1 MTNNFHDLDAPSKS
15 FSENITTSVEY
26 QSADTSKLHMD
37 QYSPRRLPLKIPE
50 MLRPNID
57 GSKSPNA
64 LDKNSSQID
73 KTMPICKQPKKL
85 KEQVKSK
92 QQKDFASPPSSGSV
106 GDSGVAEGDLMLAAS
121 ALEKLKG
128 DKYAPA
134 TMRKLP
140 KPTMASST
148 KSTISSTV
156 APKPTIF
163 DKMIS
168 HPLISNSINYVL
180 EKTINSSNNNILQEG
195 NSSSSLPPI
204 NTIPPIAN
212 LTQLSYKSNTTN
224 NETNGKRKRELD
236 ASDPLDSLNEKKRSR
251 TSATSLTST
260 YPNKDFRFKRK
271 SGNQNLRQQVA
282 ISSAVSAQKSLQDL
296 KYLSG
301 LNLNIESRKRLTML
315 IHFLKLGNS
324 QLSERI
330 DNLIQSVDAKRQR
343 LAVKSANLGEGRSNS
358 EPDINIQ
365 QIKSDIVTT
374 VKKIVNVVS
383 KVSAQSLS
391 EPARS
396 NVREALLKLPTNWAT
411 MLNNESV
418 FSVGIDDESDFRNED
433 DYEDEEDDDEDEEEE
448 EEEEIEEEVDDDED
462 DGEYEEAQE
471 SRISSLSPTSMP
483 DTASKTKVSVENIP
497 TMTVNNQTI
506 FQRKRKP
513 SVSRRLLTSL
523 LRYRKTKG
531 DGLEQNTL
539 KVKKWF
545 REKIKDQIM
554 HDSSGKVLILAQ
566 ESLDMVNKIIKFCNE
581 SLDKAEHWNNDRQH
595 QHQIELQQRLQQ
607 INRMDPYAVHTK
619 GREEAIETMVVRDT
633 NTKNASEKGEGGKP

>member
-1 MTNNFHDLDAPSKS
+1 MIKNLSDPAAPLNPPSEKPAVSSAEYIVSEKDKS
-15 FSENITTSVEY
+15 Y
-26 QSADTSKLHMD
+26 MD

-50 MLRPNID
+50 MLRSNSID
-57 GSKSPNA
+57 
-64 LDKNSSQID
+64 
-73 KTMPICKQPKKL
+73 
-85 KEQVKSK
+85 
-92 QQKDFASPPSSGSV
+92 SSGGSIPGSLKDKASDKYKPSKKAKELAKVKQKRSV
-106 GDSGVAEGDLMLAAS
+106 SSTMGSDDSGNGVAEEDLLLAAS
-121 ALEKLKG
+121 ALEKLKS
-128 DKYAPA
+128 DRSLPA
-134 TMRKLP
+134 TPVTNLSRTTFPSEKLQTFSVP
-140 KPTMASST
+140 A
-148 KSTISSTV
+148 

-180 EKTINSSNNNILQEG
+180 EKTINSSNNNILQED
-195 NSSSSLPPI
+195 NSNSALPSIDAITPI
-204 NTIPPIAN
+204 KELPKFPCDAN
-212 LTQLSYKSNTTN
+212 KSDSNLD
-224 NETNGKRKRELD
+224 GVAKKRARDLD
-236 ASDPLDSLNEKKRSR
+236 SIDPLDSSHRNKK
-251 TSATSLTST
+251 TKATITPLLPTL
-260 YPNKDFRFKRK
+260 PNRDVRFRKKNGR
-271 SGNQNLRQQVA
+271 QNLRQQIA

-296 KYLSG
+296 KHLSS

-315 IHFLKLGNS
+315 IHFLKLGSS

-330 DNLIQSVDAKRQR
+330 DNLVQSVDEKRQK
-343 LAVKSANLGEGRSNS
+343 LSVKTGISGETRSNS

-411 MLNNESV
+411 MLNNEPL
-418 FSVGIDDESDFRNED
+418 FSVGVDDEYDFNSEED
-433 DYEDEEDDDEDEEEE
+433 EDEDEEDDE
-448 EEEEIEEEVDDDED
+448 DDED
-462 DGEYEEAQE
+462 DNAFKEAHQ
-471 SRISSLSPTSMP
+471 SRIGSLSPTSM
-483 DTASKTKVSVENIP
+483 SEENSRGGEIENIP

-513 SVSRRLLTSL
+513 SISRRLLTSL

-531 DGLEQNTL
+531 GGLEQNTL
-539 KVKKWF
+539 KLKKWF

-566 ESLDMVNKIIKFCNE
+566 ESLDMVNKITKFCNE

-595 QHQIELQQRLQQ
+595 QHQIELLQRLQQ
-607 INRMDPYAVHTK
+607 INGLNLSAVPNK
-619 GREEAIETMVVRDT
+619 GKEEIIETMVVKENATTTT
-633 NTKNASEKGEGGKP
+633 NIKSSSAEDDVKTS

>member
-1 MTNNFHDLDAPSKS
+1 MVKNLADSDAPVNP
-15 FSENITTSVEY
+15 FSEKIAASSAEY
-26 QSADTSKLHMD
+26 IVADKDKSHMD

-50 MLRPNID
+50 MLRSNSID
-57 GSKSPNA
+57 NNGSSSTSTLKDKLSETVKPLKNAKEMAKIKQKKSY
-64 LDKNSSQID
+64 SSI
-73 KTMPICKQPKKL
+73 T
-85 KEQVKSK
+85 
-92 QQKDFASPPSSGSV
+92 GS
-106 GDSGVAEGDLMLAAS
+106 DDNNSGVAEDDLLLAAS
-121 ALEKLKG
+121 ALEKLKS
-128 DKYAPA
+128 DKPLPA
-134 TMRKLP
+134 TPATIPSRSTSP
-140 KPTMASST
+140 SEQTHNFSAPT
-148 KSTISSTV
+148 

-180 EKTINSSNNNILQEG
+180 EKTINSSNNNIFQG
-195 NSSSSLPPI
+195 SNSNPVLPSVDAVTPI
-204 NTIPPIAN
+204 IELPH
-212 LTQLSYKSNTTN
+212 LSHEVNRIDTN
-224 NETNGKRKRELD
+224 IGGMAKKRRRELESVDPLD
-236 ASDPLDSLNEKKRSR
+236 ASHRNKK
-251 TSATSLTST
+251 TKATMLST
-260 YPNKDFRFKRK
+260 VPTLPNRDVRFRRK
-271 SGNQNLRQQVA
+271 NGRQNLRQQIA
-282 ISSAVSAQKSLQDL
+282 MSSAVSAQKSLRDL
-296 KYLSG
+296 KHLSS

-330 DNLIQSVDAKRQR
+330 DNLVQSVDEKRQK
-343 LAVKSANLGEGRSNS
+343 LSAKTGSTGEARSNS

-418 FSVGIDDESDFRNED
+418 FSVGVDDEYDFNS
-433 DYEDEEDDDEDEEEE
+433 EEDDDDEDRED
-448 EEEEIEEEVDDDED
+448 DDDED
-462 DGEYEEAQE
+462 DGDEDDFKEAHE
-471 SRISSLSPTSMP
+471 TRVLSSSPTGISEENSNGG
-483 DTASKTKVSVENIP
+483 DFENIP

-513 SVSRRLLTSL
+513 SISRRLLTSL
-523 LRYRKTKG
+523 LRYRKSKG
-531 DGLEQNTL
+531 GGLEQNTL
-539 KVKKWF
+539 KLKKWF

-595 QHQIELQQRLQQ
+595 QHQVELLQRLQQ
-607 INRMDPYAVHTK
+607 INGFNLSLIPNK
-619 GREEAIETMVVRDT
+619 GKEEIIETMVVKENATT
-633 NTKNASEKGEGGKP
+633 NTKSSSAEDDAKKAS